1 MTRVTGLI
9 LAACLFAFHTQ
20 GFSENFF
27 DGYEAYVSD
36 RCKKA
41 FRIWYFD
48 ANQGDPVSAQAL
60 GLFELYGCPTDSD
73 FNSIK
78 DPDSGI
84 EKIQNSSQPELLY
97 ELGLFFDRSGG
108 GFQDQAQAIRFLEE
122 SYELGHG
129 KAAIDLYR
137 LTRESKWREPA
148 VGAGGSIAK
157 CDGALMSIE
166 VHEEFENG
174 VNALESCSESRK
186 IDGLLR
192 AVEILIRN
200 NDPDRAL
207 EVLDMVPESVIGN
220 LGEEVILV
228 LALKE
233 GLILEAKAEE
243 LFRLAQLERKL
254 LQIEQ
259 KCDQAV
265 RALHQIEFDYKQ
277 TFQEL
282 SPSLN
287 KADLERS
294 LDRVINAQGRMEAWC
309 ISRIDS
315 MKFSIEKALAAVE
328 SGNYKHAWDTCEF
341 FRTQD
346 KYDTQCNYMQGVILF
361 YGYGRSADKTWG
373 KTRLETASRAGYTA
387 ATLELAHIS
396 IDVEKRLGDVRATR
410 VTLEGLTR
418 SVSATIE
425 EKGYAFM
432 LLGNLEKR
440 IQDEKNFG
448 TKSYYDVQKLYE
460 KSREL
465 NYWPVFVAMGL
476 LYHENKR
483 GALTVDRFEKALQ
496 MFRVA
501 GDHDVKGAFP
511 WLCEYYATGKWTSV
525 NRNEADRW
533 CNKSVEAGFSES
545 RAFLN

>member
-1 MTRVTGLI
+1 MIRATGLL
-9 LAACLFAFHTQ
+9 LATCLFAFHTQ
-20 GFSENFF
+20 GFSASFF

-41 FRIWYFD
+41 FRIWYMD

-73 FNSIK
+73 FDSLK
-78 DPDSGI
+78 DPNSGI
-84 EKIQNSSQPELLY
+84 KKIQNSSQPELLY
-97 ELGLFFDRSGG
+97 ELAVFFDRSGG
-108 GFQDQAQAIRFLEE
+108 VFQNQAEAMRFFEK
-122 SYELGHG
+122 SYELGYA

-137 LTRESKWREPA
+137 LTGESKWREPA
-148 VGAGGSIAK
+148 GGAGSSTAK
-157 CDGALMSIE
+157 CDSALASLEIP
-166 VHEEFENG
+166 EEFENG
-174 VNALESCSESRK
+174 IYALESCSGSRR

-192 AVEILIRN
+192 AVEILIGN

-207 EVLDMVPESVIGN
+207 EVLNMVPESAIGD
-220 LGEEVILV
+220 LGEEVMLV
-228 LALKE
+228 RVLKE

-243 LFRLAQLERKL
+243 LFQLAQLEREL

-259 KCDQAV
+259 KCGQAV
-265 RALHQIEFDYKQ
+265 QALHQIESNYKKK
-277 TFQEL
+277 FQEL
-282 SPSLN
+282 SPSLD

-294 LDRVINAQGRMEAWC
+294 LGRVINTQGMVGAWC
-309 ISRIDS
+309 TSKIDS
-315 MKFSIEKALAAVE
+315 MTFSIEKALAAVE
-328 SGNYKHAWDTCEF
+328 SGNYKHAWDACEF
-341 FRTQD
+341 FRAKD
-346 KYDTQCNYMQGVILF
+346 KYDAECNYIQGVILF

-373 KTRLETASRAGYTA
+373 KTRLETASRTGYTA

-396 IDVEKRLGDVRATR
+396 IDVEKRLSDVRATR
-410 VTLEGLTR
+410 ATLEGLTR
-418 SVSATIE
+418 SLSATIE

-440 IQDEKNFG
+440 IQDENIFG

-465 NYWPVFVAMGL
+465 NYWPVFIAMGL

-483 GALTVDRFEKALQ
+483 GALTVDRFERALQ

-511 WLCEYYATGKWTSV
+511 WLCEYYATGKGTPI